1 MRQPGGDEDGT
12 EPGDGEPGSRLAALG
27 GLHLEEAPPD
37 GGVPATGRS
46 PRTARNRT
54 LIVSALLAATLI
66 ACLGTAVH
74 LFLRINE
81 PSSAERPPP
90 PPPPRPGASM
100 SGPAGGGPRPVAQ
113 PVRTEN
119 DLDMVCADRFYPS
132 APRFRGSAPHP
143 VMISEGEETGADF
156 RSTRTLNRA
165 AFAGSATQ
173 RRTWAP
179 DPERA
184 QIVACLDLTG
194 PGRKIRDC
202 RAGDGT
208 LPLVEG
214 RYRLAVY
221 EVATRR
227 RILQKDLTGTDRA
240 CPFVIRTGAGDTLHS
255 AVKDQQLYD
264 LLHQRVEG

>member
-1 MRQPGGDEDGT
+1 MREPDGGEVGT
-12 EPGDGEPGSRLAALG
+12 EPGDSGPGARLAALG
-27 GLHLEEAPPD
+27 GLELGEAGAAVPTAPD
-37 GGVPATGRS
+37 GTGS
-46 PRTARNRT
+46 PRTAGDRT
-54 LIVSALLAATLI
+54 LIVSTLLAALLI

-74 LFLRINE
+74 LFLQINE
-81 PSSAERPPP
+81 PSSAGRPP
-90 PPPPRPGASM
+90 PPPPRPGPGMPFPGA
-100 SGPAGGGPRPVAQ
+100 SGPQPVGQ

-119 DLDMVCADRFYPS
+119 DLDLVCADRFYPS
-132 APRFRGSAPHP
+132 APRYGGAGPHP
-143 VMISEGEETGADF
+143 VLISEGEAAVPDS

-165 AFAGSATQ
+165 AFAGSTVQ

-202 RAGDGT
+202 RTADGT

-227 RILQKDLTGTDRA
+227 RILQKTVTGTDRS
-240 CPFVIRTGAGDTLHS
+240 CPFVILRIAGDTLHS
-255 AVKDQQLYD
+255 AVRDQQLYD
-264 LLHQRVEG
+264 LLHQRVEP

>member
-1 MRQPGGDEDGT
+1 MRQPGGDEAGT
-12 EPGDGEPGSRLAALG
+12 EAEGSGLAALG
-27 GLHLEEAPPD
+27 GLELGDLDAGPGGSAGEA
-37 GGVPATGRS
+37 GRS
-46 PRTARNRT
+46 GRSARNRN
-54 LIVSALLAATLI
+54 LIVSTLLTALLI

-81 PSSAERPPP
+81 PSAAGRPPPPPP
-90 PPPPRPGASM
+90 PPPPRPGPS
-100 SGPAGGGPRPVAQ
+100 SGGPQPAGQ
-113 PVRTEN
+113 SVRTES
-119 DLDMVCADRFYPS
+119 DLGQVCADKFYPS
-132 APRFRGSAPHP
+132 APRYRGSAPHP
-143 VMISEGEETGADF
+143 VLISEGEDAVADS

-179 DPERA
+179 GPERA

-202 RAGDGT
+202 RTGDGT

-214 RYRLAVY
+214 RYRLSVY

-227 RILQKDLTGTDRA
+227 RLLRTAVTGTDRS
-240 CPFVIRTGAGDTLHS
+240 CPFVIPSGSGDILHS

-264 LLHQRVEG
+264 LLRDRVEG